1 MGFFNF
7 NTSYFGLFY
16 DTNSDSILD
25 TYLEQLGLVLAT
37 MNIKAT
43 AEHQPNLLAIVCSK
57 YTCRIVNLAS
67 FTIANRYQQE
77 HSILDQSN

>member
-43 AEHQPNLLAIVCSK
+43 A
-57 YTCRIVNLAS
+57 
-67 FTIANRYQQE
+67 FTSTQLI
-77 HSILDQSN
+77 SNCMQ